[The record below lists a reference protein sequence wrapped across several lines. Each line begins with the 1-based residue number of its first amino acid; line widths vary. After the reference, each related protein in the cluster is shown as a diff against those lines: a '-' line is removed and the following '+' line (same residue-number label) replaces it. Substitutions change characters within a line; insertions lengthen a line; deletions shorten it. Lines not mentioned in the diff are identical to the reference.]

1 MSSGVEL
8 DRYLTTWWVL
18 FGAALFL
25 LIPLDLL
32 TTYAAV
38 SKHGM
43 VVEANPLMRYLLEQ
57 GLVVVTLV
65 NILVVALVTGMFHLA
80 LSRIQRAPERSHR
93 ALSYTVNLWVGVLLL
108 GGIVLVAN
116 NLLVV
121 L

>member
-8 DRYLTTWWVL
+8 DRYVPTWWLL

-32 TTYAAV
+32 TTYAAI

-57 GLVVVTLV
+57 GIVVVTVV
-65 NILVVALVTGMFHLA
+65 NIVVVAVVTGMFHVA
-80 LSRIQRAPERSHR
+80 LTRIQRAPERSHR
-93 ALSYTVNLWVGVLLL
+93 ALTHTVNLWVGVLLL
-108 GGIVLVAN
+108 AGIVLVTN

-121 L
+121 F

>member
-1 MSSGVEL
+1 MSTAVDL
-8 DRYLTTWWVL
+8 DRYVPTWWVL

-43 VVEANPLMRYLLEQ
+43 VVEANPLMRYLLGQ
-57 GLVVVTLV
+57 GLAVVTLV
-65 NILVVALVTGMFHLA
+65 NIVVVAVVTGLFQLA
-80 LSRIQRAPERSHR
+80 LTRIRRAPETSQR
-93 ALSYTVNLWVGVLLL
+93 ALMHTVNLWVGVLLL
-108 GGIVLVAN
+108 AGIALVTN

-121 L
+121 I